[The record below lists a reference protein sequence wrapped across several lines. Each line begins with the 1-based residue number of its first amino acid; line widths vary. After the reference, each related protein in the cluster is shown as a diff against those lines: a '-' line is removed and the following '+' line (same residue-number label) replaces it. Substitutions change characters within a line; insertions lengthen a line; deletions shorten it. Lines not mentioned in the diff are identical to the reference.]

1 LLSSIVNNV
10 SEMTGLRKL
19 ILVTADHH
27 PLHKYFKELAEEL
40 GKKYSVPIE
49 VRMEDYLFLIEH
61 GDTDEYGMAWVPQL
75 LAELETGAIVKVLT
89 KPVLDSMGNISKE
102 NDLKTSIDNIE
113 KAIKG

>member
-1 LLSSIVNNV
+1 
-10 SEMTGLRKL
+10 MAGLKKL

-40 GKKYSVPIE
+40 SKKYGVPLE

-89 KPVLDSMGNISKE
+89 KPVLDSMGNISKD
-102 NDLKTSIDNIE
+102 NDLRTSIENIE
-113 KAIKG
+113 RAVRS

>member
-1 LLSSIVNNV
+1 MARLS
-10 SEMTGLRKL
+10 KL

-40 GKKYSVPIE
+40 SKRYSVPLE
-49 VRMEDYLFLIEH
+49 VRMEDYLFLIQH

-75 LAELETGAIVKVLT
+75 LAELDSGTIVKVLT

-102 NDLKTSIDNIE
+102 NDLRASVENLE
-113 KAIKG
+113 RALGG